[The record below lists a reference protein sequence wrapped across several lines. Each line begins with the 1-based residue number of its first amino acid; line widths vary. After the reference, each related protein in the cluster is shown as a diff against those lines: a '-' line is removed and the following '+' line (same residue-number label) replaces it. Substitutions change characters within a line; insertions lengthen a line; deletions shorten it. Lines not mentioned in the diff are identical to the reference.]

1 MAKEFML
8 AFTLFK
14 TIEVVT
20 SLSLTGE
27 EEALLTISFLK
38 KKQER
43 HGYFFAS
50 TI

>member
-1 MAKEFML
+1 ML

-27 EEALLTISFLK
+27 EEALLIISFIFLVK

-43 HGYFFAS
+43 HGYFFAT